1 MGGPGKT
8 VLITGATRGI
18 GWEFAALFAARG
30 YNLFLT
36 GRDESRLQQFRKEH
50 GSGLG
55 ITTLAADLSAPGGVV
70 AVLDGARKSRAPIDI
85 LVNNAGLGDRH
96 AFADSD
102 LEKQRAMLQVN
113 ISSLVSLTHGLLPDM
128 VARKTGRILNV
139 ASTAAF
145 LPGPYMSIYY
155 ASKAFVL
162 SFSHALSVEL
172 RGSGVSVSV
181 LCPGATK
188 TDFEKTAGTGGS
200 RLVRSGTMEA
210 RAVAEAGVRGRFAA
224 GEPLCRA
231 SGTRLSQLPL
241 ILPHAAFL
249 RAWPASSIL
258 THSRSSQH
266 AAFAC
271 RASGLMLIDILV
283 IHSTLR

>member
-18 GWEFAALFAARG
+18 GWEFAEIFAARG

-36 GRDESRLQQFRKEH
+36 GRDEARLQQFRKEH
-50 GSGLG
+50 GGGLG
-55 ITTLAADLSAPGGVV
+55 IATAAADLSVPGGLI
-70 AVLDGARKSRAPIDI
+70 AVLDAVRKNRAPIDI

-96 AFADSD
+96 PFADSD

-113 ISSLVSLTHGLLPDM
+113 ISSLVGLTHALLPEM
-128 VARKTGRILNV
+128 VGRKSGRILNV

-145 LPGPYMSIYY
+145 FPGPWMSIYY

-162 SFSHALSVEL
+162 SFSHALAVEL

-188 TDFEKTAGTGGS
+188 TDFERTAGTSGS
-200 RLVRSGTMEA
+200 RLVRAGSMEA
-210 RAVAEAGVRGRFAA
+210 RAVAEAGVRGLLAGRRTIVPGFGNKVVAIAPHLASRRFLARMA
-224 GEPLCRA
+224 GIFNA
-231 SGTRLSQLPL
+231 DT
-241 ILPHAAFL
+241 
-249 RAWPASSIL
+249 
-258 THSRSSQH
+258 
-266 AAFAC
+266 
-271 RASGLMLIDILV
+271 
-283 IHSTLR
+283 

>member
-18 GWEFAALFAARG
+18 GWEFAKLFAARG

-36 GRDESRLQQFRKEH
+36 GRDESKLLQFRKEH
-50 GSGLG
+50 GSDLG
-55 ITTLAADLSAPGGVV
+55 ITTLAADLSAPSGVV
-70 AVLDGARKSRAPIDI
+70 AVLDAVRKSRAPIDI

-113 ISSLVSLTHGLLPDM
+113 ISSLVGLTHGLLPDM

-210 RAVAEAGVRGRFAA
+210 RAVAEAGVRGLLA
-224 GEPLCRA
+224 GRRTIVPGFGNKVVA
-231 SGTRLSQLPL
+231 
-241 ILPHAAFL
+241 IAPHLAPRSFL
-249 RAWPASSIL
+249 ARMAGIFNSDA
-258 THSRSSQH
+258 
-266 AAFAC
+266 
-271 RASGLMLIDILV
+271 
-283 IHSTLR
+283 